1 MSKLIAVVV
10 IALGSLGFV
19 ASASADCGANH
30 SAQASTSDS
39 AAAQANSAKPSG
51 G

>member
-1 MSKLIAVVV
+1 MSKLFAVVV

-19 ASASADCGANH
+19 ASASADCGATH
-30 SAQASTSDS
+30 SAQASSADS
-39 AAAQANSAKPSG
+39 ASTQTAPAKPAG

>member
-1 MSKLIAVVV
+1 MSKLIAVLV

-19 ASASADCGANH
+19 ASASADCGADH
-30 SAQASTSDS
+30 SAQASSSDQTATQPS
-39 AAAQANSAKPSG
+39 PAKPVG